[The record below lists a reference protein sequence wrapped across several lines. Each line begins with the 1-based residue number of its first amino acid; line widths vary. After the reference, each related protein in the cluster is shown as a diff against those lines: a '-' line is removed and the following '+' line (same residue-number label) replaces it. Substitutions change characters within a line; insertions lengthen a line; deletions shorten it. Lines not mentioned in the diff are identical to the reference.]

1 MWARVISVSRRG
13 FPRIYGF
20 LTGSRMSGSATK
32 AARVPSQGSLDPN
45 SVRQFSPL
53 PPRGEG
59 VCRPSPLA
67 SHRRGDGTDLST
79 TSSRRWR
86 AALPLVRMLL
96 QQYSLDHK
104 SGHACGG

>member
-45 SVRQFSPL
+45 SVRQFSPPPPQGGGCVPAL
-53 PPRGEG
+53 PPSE
-59 VCRPSPLA
+59 PP
-67 SHRRGDGTDLST
+67 
-79 TSSRRWR
+79 
-86 AALPLVRMLL
+86 
-96 QQYSLDHK
+96 Q
-104 SGHACGG
+104 GGWH